1 MLSFSSF
8 AQRFREI
15 EVMAVQVV
23 IEQDAFMRMFAPIL
37 DPSASREYF
46 DAVADFFAHDE
57 PHFAEWVDRV
67 RQHIPALY
75 PAQVHFADGPEE
87 FKACLKTA
95 DACLVESLIVR
106 EEELS
111 AAPRLAVVQ
120 KYGALTRNID
130 SAACAAH
137 GVAVRT
143 QRRRVNVA
151 LAELAFA
158 LLSALGKQLFDYNK
172 VIDAPRLAAKGFQ
185 IRRYDQRYTGGSNFA
200 RIPGLRI
207 LQGMTLGILGFG
219 EAGREI
225 AARARA
231 FEMKIVYNQRTR
243 LSPEEEMALGVTYAS
258 RLEMLAQSDY
268 VTVNLPVTEQ
278 TRNILGDAEF
288 AAIKPGAFLINVARP
303 ELVERQALFKALDS
317 GRLAGYGTDVWYERP
332 ARSDD
337 PVFGYDNVLVMPHIA
352 IANRKYAL
360 MDIEDMFVKMSDALE
375 QRNAGVAHG

>member
-1 MLSFSSF
+1 
-8 AQRFREI
+8 
-15 EVMAVQVV
+15 MAVEVLV
-23 IEQDAFMRMFAPIL
+23 EQDAFMRMFAPIL
-37 DPSASREYF
+37 DPTASREYF

-57 PHFAEWVDRV
+57 PRFAEWVDRV
-67 RQHIPALY
+67 RRRIPALY
-75 PAQVHFADGPEE
+75 PAQVRFADGQEE
-87 FKACLKTA
+87 FRASLKTA
-95 DACLVESLIVR
+95 DACLVESLVVG
-106 EEELS
+106 EEEL
-111 AAPRLAVVQ
+111 AAASRLAVVQ

-130 SAACAAH
+130 GVACAAH

-158 LLSALGKQLFDYNK
+158 LLSALGKQLFEYNK
-172 VIDAPRLAAKGFQ
+172 VIDAPRLAAKGFH

-200 RIPGLRI
+200 RIPGLRM

-225 AARARA
+225 AVRARA
-231 FEMKIVYNQRTR
+231 FEMRIVYNQRTR
-243 LSPEEEMALGVTYAS
+243 LPPEEEQALGVTYAS
-258 RLEMLAQSDY
+258 RHEMLAQSDY
-268 VTVNLPVTEQ
+268 VTVNLPVTDQ

-288 AAIKPGAFLINVARP
+288 DAIKPGAFLINVARP

-337 PVFGYDNVLVMPHIA
+337 PVFGYDNVLITPHVA
-352 IANRKYAL
+352 IADRKYAL
-360 MDIEDMFVKMSDALE
+360 MDIEDMFVKMSDALA
-375 QRNAGVAHG
+375 QRNAGGARG

>member
-1 MLSFSSF
+1 
-8 AQRFREI
+8 
-15 EVMAVQVV
+15 MAVQVV
-23 IEQDAFMRMFAPIL
+23 VEQDAFMRMFAPIL
-37 DPSASREYF
+37 DPTASREYF

-57 PHFAEWVDRV
+57 PHFADWVDRV
-67 RQHIPALY
+67 RQRIPALY
-75 PAQVHFADGPEE
+75 PAQVRFADGQEE

-95 DACLVESLIVR
+95 DACLVESLIVG
-106 EEELS
+106 EAELS

-130 SAACAAH
+130 GAACAAH

-172 VIDAPRLAAKGFQ
+172 VIDAPRLAAKGFH

-231 FEMKIVYNQRTR
+231 FEMRIVYNQRTR
-243 LSPEEEMALGVTYAS
+243 LSPEEEQALGVTYAP

-268 VTVNLPVTEQ
+268 VTVNLPVTDQ

-375 QRNAGVAHG
+375 QRNAGAAHG